1 MVPRLADANALAA
14 LAGELVRAVSASY
27 RIASHS
33 LPCSRRW
40 GWPGGWPPRGGR
52 RFRLVDASMR
62 RQVRQDFARH
72 SRFREALQQGGL
84 VLFFQPIVDLIK
96 GWPLGFESLARWRDQ
111 DGHDHVR
118 SEFLPV
124 ARQISLS
131 GELDLVV
138 ISQVL
143 AALPALVAATG
154 PAVVGPLLMSVN
166 LSAQLLAATSRGSG
180 GAWTGGPAAAAAC
193 RPADPDHDLVAT
205 GRTPPELSCASHC
218 GSAAGPPGHRHRP
231 PVQTGW
237 WPSPARCSSGW
248 SAHRRPGRPAQPPA
262 AP

>member
-33 LPCSRRW
+33 LPCSRRR
-40 GWPGGWPPRGGR
+40 GWPGDWPPRGGR

-62 RQVRQDFARH
+62 RQVRQDFARQ

-84 VLFFQPIVDLIK
+84 VPLFQPIVDLIK
-96 GWPLGFESLARWRDQ
+96 GRPLGFEALARWRDQ

-131 GELDLVV
+131 GELDRVV

-143 AALPALVAATG
+143 AALAALVAATG

-166 LSAQLLAATSRGSG
+166 LSAQLLAVTSRGSG

-193 RPADPDHDLVAT
+193 RPAEPDHDLVAT
-205 GRTPPELSCASHC
+205 GRTPPELSSASHC

-231 PVQTGW
+231 PAQTGW